1 MLWIKTDTHSTCI
14 IIFIMNIY
22 ATLRSRSPV
31 DRSHLINQVR
41 NYIDDDGFAGILETI
56 DVNST
61 ASIREACRVLNVYMD
76 VPYIRPRVRAWLKG
90 FKTDL

>member
-1 MLWIKTDTHSTCI
+1 
-14 IIFIMNIY
+14 MNIFV
-22 ATLRSRSPV
+22 ALRSRSPV

-90 FKTDL
+90 YKTDL

>member
-1 MLWIKTDTHSTCI
+1 
-14 IIFIMNIY
+14 MNIY
-22 ATLRSRSPV
+22 SALRSRSPV

-61 ASIREACRVLNVYMD
+61 ASIREACRVLNIYMD
-76 VPYIRPRVRAWLKG
+76 VPHIRPRVRAWLKG
-90 FKTDL
+90 FKMDI